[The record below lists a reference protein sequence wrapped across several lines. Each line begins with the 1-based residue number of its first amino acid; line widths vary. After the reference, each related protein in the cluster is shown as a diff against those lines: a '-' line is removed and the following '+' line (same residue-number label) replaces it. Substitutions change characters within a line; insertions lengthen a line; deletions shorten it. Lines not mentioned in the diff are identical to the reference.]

1 MELKGDVEI
10 KQVLHYGSLNNM
22 MMTVFGKYYDFGE
35 NGDGLELE
43 GFVSEGYKL
52 LGTFNWSDH
61 FPILGWLDVQGV
73 RRRSRKLVSKVD
85 GFVRK
90 IIDDHSMVTD
100 QDNNHGYFVD
110 VLLDLERENKITRS
124 DMVAV
129 LWEMIFRGTDTVAI
143 LLEWIL
149 ARLVLHPDIQA
160 KALAEIET
168 TIGSSRAVME
178 SDIPNLPY
186 LQAIVKET
194 LRMHPPGP
202 LLSWARLA
210 IHDTHV
216 GQYFVPAG
224 TTAMVNMW
232 AIAHDKGIWSE
243 PEEFRPERFI
253 EQDVSVMGSDM
264 RLAPFGSGRR
274 VCPGKTMGLATVHIW
289 LAVLLQNFEWTS
301 KDDVDLTEVLKMSM
315 EMKNPLVCKV
325 VARVF

>member
-52 LGTFNWSDH
+52 LGTFNLSDH

-289 LAVLLQNFEWTS
+289 LAVLLRNFEWTS

>member
-1 MELKGDVEI
+1 MSSGIGLFVLPDDSSSTLLSIQLFLFLAILTAVFRFWLVPGGLAWAVSKAKTGAPIPGPSGFPLIGLIFTFMSSLTHRKLANLSQTLKAVPLMAFSVGFTRFVISSDPGSAKDILSSSAFADRPIKESAYELLFNRAMGFAPFGEYWRELRRISATYMFSPKKIACAEGFRKNICHQMITQVKTQMDLKGDVEI

-129 LWEMIFRGTDTVAI
+129 LWN
-143 LLEWIL
+143 
-149 ARLVLHPDIQA
+149 
-160 KALAEIET
+160 
-168 TIGSSRAVME
+168 S
-178 SDIPNLPY
+178 
-186 LQAIVKET
+186 
-194 LRMHPPGP
+194 
-202 LLSWARLA
+202 LS
-210 IHDTHV
+210 
-216 GQYFVPAG
+216 
-224 TTAMVNMW
+224 
-232 AIAHDKGIWSE
+232 
-243 PEEFRPERFI
+243 
-253 EQDVSVMGSDM
+253 
-264 RLAPFGSGRR
+264 
-274 VCPGKTMGLATVHIW
+274 
-289 LAVLLQNFEWTS
+289 
-301 KDDVDLTEVLKMSM
+301 
-315 EMKNPLVCKV
+315 
-325 VARVF
+325 